1 LRRFKKAQTTLSRGR
16 GMRQQSNGQGESEL
30 ARGRRAVRWWQHNRV
45 VHRHHKPPPP
55 DPFQQVRVSFLEGV
69 NMDAVV
75 VGGIRERNLPSQLEW
90 REAGDAGGKRMVF

>member
-1 LRRFKKAQTTLSRGR
+1 
-16 GMRQQSNGQGESEL
+16 MRHQSNGQRESEL
-30 ARGRRAVRWWQHNRV
+30 ARDRRATGAVWWRQDDRV
-45 VHRHHKPPPP
+45 VYCDHEPPPP